1 MEKHVLIVENG
12 TESLKKNES
21 TQSPSKFLLS
31 GIFTEFDI
39 ENRNRR
45 FYKAENFVPCMNAL
59 LEKRKML
66 GVLYGEFDH
75 PDVFDIA
82 GKNASHAIESLVHN
96 ESSNR
101 VDGSIALL
109 STHFGKE
116 ARAII
121 NDGYPLFVSSRAA
134 GVTDGSGNVALKE
147 LFTYDIVLDPG
158 FASARVSVNESFGLK
173 STPDVPYRIYEMKDE
188 QVNNLFLDNKN
199 DGKTAMDL
207 KQMEVMLANELAK
220 IEHQLISKIGE
231 GKYAPEEVRT
241 LLEKQDTLNTEMTAV
256 KEYLEFLKTKV
267 SYLVSENSKLT
278 SDNKK
283 LLYEINENT
292 AYSNHIASQLK
303 NLNKY
308 TVGIETR
315 LSVDE
320 KMIEYVAEHAKAN
333 ILFSEDIAN
342 NVTKISETVGNNAEF
357 LEYVAS
363 ETELTQKFAENI
375 AAETEIA
382 QKFAENIASETEI
395 TQKFVENI
403 ANEVKDTQGFLE
415 YVANEK
421 YKDEV
426 FLNYVAEKVDGIIGY
441 NVKTVESIKTSIPV
455 NENATMNNIHSLE
468 TIVEYLGIEEEQEIV
483 NNIENSNDDTITD
496 TVVTEEEPIIE
507 PVTDVNADAATT
519 DIQPSDVPT
528 AIDVNA
534 DAVVNTEIDA
544 VQPEADNDM
553 KGKLMSALVK
563 IMGTDETGVVI
574 DVTDDKITIQ
584 KSGTEETS
592 EYNHDELEVLDQE
605 ENVTEKVNHV
615 LSEIKKQKVL
625 ANQRPHFYNFLSEQQ
640 IEDFKLL
647 ESAYRDA
654 ITLELYNSEYYNTQD
669 VLNVIGRVIN
679 EKTMT
684 YEERIIS
691 NIPKTLTESWN
702 AMAQEQKLSII
713 SESKYFNLVTNADI
727 ANFWSTRPFAKSI
740 LGAEAVLVKESLNS
754 LDNEVLS
761 DKYINSFLKTMDTF
775 NTK

>member
-21 TQSPSKFLLS
+21 AQSPSKFLLS

-207 KQMEVMLANELAK
+207 KQMEIMLANEAAK
-220 IEHQLISKIGE
+220 IEHQILSKLSE
-231 GKYAPEEVRT
+231 GKYAPEDIKA
-241 LLEKQDTLNTEMTAV
+241 LLEKQDVINDEMNSV

-267 SYLVSENSKLT
+267 TYLVSENSKLT

-292 AYSNHIASQLK
+292 AYANHIASQLK

-308 TVGIETR
+308 TVDIESR
-315 LSVDE
+315 LALDE

-342 NVTKISETVGNNAEF
+342 NVTKISETVSNNAAF
-357 LEYVAS
+357 LEYVAA
-363 ETELTQKFAENI
+363 ETELTQKFAESI
-375 AAETEIA
+375 ASETEIA
-382 QKFAENIASETEI
+382 QKFAENIAG
-395 TQKFVENI
+395 
-403 ANEVKDTQGFLE
+403 EVKDTQGFLE

-455 NENATMNNIHSLE
+455 NENATTDTIHSLE
-468 TIVEYLGIEEEQEIV
+468 TIVEFLGIEEEQEVV
-483 NNIENSNDDTITD
+483 NNIENSNDDTVID
-496 TVVTEEEPIIE
+496 AVVTEEEPVITNDEPVVE

-519 DIQPSDVPT
+519 DIQPSDVPA

-534 DAVVNTEIDA
+534 DAAINTEIDA
-544 VQPEADNDM
+544 VQPEGDNDM
-553 KGKLMSALVK
+553 KTKLMSALVK
-563 IMGTDETGVVI
+563 IMGTDETGVIVN
-574 DVTDDKITIQ
+574 VTDDKVTIQ
-584 KSGTEETS
+584 KSGSEDTEDFA
-592 EYNHDELEVLDQE
+592 HDQFEVLDQE
-605 ENVTEKVNHV
+605 ENVAEKVSHV

-647 ESAYRDA
+647 ESSYRDA
-654 ITLELYNSEYYNTQD
+654 ITLELYNSEYYNAQD
-669 VLNVIGRVIN
+669 VLAVIGRVIN

-691 NIPKTLTESWN
+691 NIPKTLTETWN

-727 ANFWSTRPFAKSI
+727 VNFWSTRPFAKVV
-740 LGAEAVLVKESLNS
+740 LGPEATLIKESLS
-754 LDNEVLS
+754 VTDNDELS
-761 DKYINSFLKTMDTF
+761 DKYISSFLKTMEKF